1 MLIQFFY
8 RLFRSVGGGAIS
20 VRFGYDDAD
29 ERFIVCLQ
37 RFKRPAVAVP
47 RRGEESRLHMPAREA

>member
-1 MLIQFFY
+1 MLIQFFC

-29 ERFIVCLQ
+29 ELS
-37 RFKRPAVAVP
+37 A
-47 RRGEESRLHMPAREA
+47 ARTENIHVRATFAFA